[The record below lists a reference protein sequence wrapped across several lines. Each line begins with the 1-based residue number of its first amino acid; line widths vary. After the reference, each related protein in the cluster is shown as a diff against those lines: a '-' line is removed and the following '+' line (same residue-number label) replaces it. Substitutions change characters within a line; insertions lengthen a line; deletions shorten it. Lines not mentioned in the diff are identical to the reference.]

1 MLGIQ
6 WYISTTWN
14 MWHLH
19 HVPGNDNSFKI
30 DMISDLV
37 EFRGWVVA
45 KIRKDDKGKACTRE
59 TQEE

>member
-1 MLGIQ
+1 M
-6 WYISTTWN
+6 
-14 MWHLH
+14 
-19 HVPGNDNSFKI
+19 PGNDNSFKI